1 MVDIIK
7 MLTKKKCYPNKN
19 SPKFIVIHETDNEDK
34 GADAKRHAQ
43 ALNNGNLEAS
53 VHYYVDDKV
62 ICQTL
67 DHRDGA
73 WAVGKSYGTALVAGV
88 TNYNS
93 INIEICVNRD
103 GNYTKARQNTIDLTI
118 KLMKDLNISADKV
131 IRHYDAKKKYC
142 PRKMLDNPKLWVDF
156 KDKIKNDGGV
166 NKMIKYT
173 IVYDGEVDRI
183 PAEVIG
189 WNYKKEE
196 CRVCGIKDYVSGQT
210 ENLYVVGGGACNKI
224 SSITKE
230 KYTMIKGNDRF
241 DTLYKALDFINR

>member
-19 SPKFIVIHETDNEDK
+19 NAKFIVIHETDNEDK

-62 ICQTL
+62 IYQTL
-67 DHRDGA
+67 SHSDGA

-103 GNYTKARQNTIDLTI
+103 GNYTKARQNAIDLTK

-131 IRHYDAKKKYC
+131 IRHYDAKRKYC
-142 PRKMLDNPKLWVDF
+142 PRKMLDSPKLWVDF
-156 KDKIKNDGGV
+156 KDKIKNGGGV
-166 NKMIKYT
+166 NSMIKHT
-173 IVYDGEVDRI
+173 VVYEGEVDKVLAQI
-183 PAEVIG
+183 IS
-189 WNYKKEE
+189 WNYKENE
-196 CRVCGIKDYVSGQT
+196 CRVCDIKDYVPSQT
-210 ENLYVVGGGACNKI
+210 ENLYVVGGGACSKI
-224 SSITKE
+224 WSITKE
-230 KYTMIKGNDRF
+230 RYTMIKGNDRF

>member
-7 MLTKKKCYPNKN
+7 MLTKKKCYLNKN
-19 SPKFIVIHETDNEDK
+19 NAKFIVIHETDNEDK

-62 ICQTL
+62 IYQTL
-67 DHRDGA
+67 DHKDGA
-73 WAVGKSYGTALVAGV
+73 WAVGKSYGTALVQGV

-103 GNYTKARQNTIDLTI
+103 GNYTKSRQNAIDLTK
-118 KLMKDLNISADKV
+118 KLMKDLNIHADKV

-142 PRKMLDNPKLWVDF
+142 PRKMLDNPALWVDF
-156 KDKIKNDGGV
+156 KDKIKSNGGV
-166 NKMIKYT
+166 NSMVKYT
-173 IVYDGEVDRI
+173 IVYDGETDRI

-196 CRVCGIKDYVSGQT
+196 CRVCDIKDYVPGKT
-210 ENLYVVGGGACNKI
+210 ENLYIVGGGACSKI
-224 SSITKE
+224 GYITKE

-241 DTLYKALDFINR
+241 DTLYKALDFIDR

>member
-19 SPKFIVIHETDNEDK
+19 NAKFIVIHETDNEDK

-62 ICQTL
+62 IYQTL
-67 DHRDGA
+67 DYKDGA

-93 INIEICVNRD
+93 INIEICVNKD
-103 GNYTKARQNTIDLTI
+103 GNYTKARENAIDLTR

-156 KDKIKNDGGV
+156 KDKVKHGEGA
-166 NKMIKYT
+166 NKMTKYT
-173 IVYDGEVDRI
+173 IVYEGEVDKVLAQI
-183 PAEVIG
+183 IS
-189 WNYKKEE
+189 WNYKKNE
-196 CRVCGIKDYVSGQT
+196 CRVCDIKDYVPGHTQ
-210 ENLYVVGGGACNKI
+210 NLYVIGGEACNKI
-224 SSITKE
+224 GSITKE
-230 KYTMIKGNDRF
+230 KYTAIKGNDRF

>member
-19 SPKFIVIHETDNEDK
+19 SPRFIVIHETDNEDK

-62 ICQTL
+62 IYQTL
-67 DHRDGA
+67 SHSDGA

-103 GNYTKARQNTIDLTI
+103 GNYTKARQNAIDLTK

-156 KDKIKNDGGV
+156 KDKIKNGGGV
-166 NKMIKYT
+166 NSMIKYT
-173 IVYDGEVDRI
+173 IVYDGEVDKVLAQI
-183 PAEVIG
+183 VS
-189 WNYKKEE
+189 WNYKESE
-196 CRVCGIKDYVSGQT
+196 CLVCDIKDYVPGNT
-210 ENLYVVGGGACNKI
+210 ENLYIVGGGACNKI

-230 KYTMIKGNDRF
+230 KYTVIKGVDRF
-241 DTLYKALDFINR
+241 DTLYKALDFIDK

>member
-62 ICQTL
+62 IYQTL
-67 DHRDGA
+67 DHKDGA

-103 GNYTKARQNTIDLTI
+103 GNYTKARQNAIDLTR
-118 KLMKDLNISADKV
+118 KLMKDLNISTDKV
-131 IRHYDAKKKYC
+131 IRHYDAKRKYC

-166 NKMIKYT
+166 NSMIKYT

-196 CRVCGIKDYVSGQT
+196 CRVCDIKEYIPGQT
-210 ENLYVVGGGACNKI
+210 QNLYIVGGGACNKI
-224 SSITKE
+224 GSIT
-230 KYTMIKGNDRF
+230 
-241 DTLYKALDFINR
+241 